1 MAMLSVNFIGCG
13 KLGVTLASL
22 FKKHKALKIAGIVNT
37 QLASAEAAAKKIG
50 QGKAYADIASLKP
63 ADITIIATQ
72 DDAITGVV
80 NALAT
85 THAFK
90 ENAVVL
96 HCSGALTSD
105 ALAILR
111 DKNVAVAS
119 VHPVRSFATIET
131 AIAEFKGT
139 FCSME
144 GDALAKTTLTPLFE
158 KIGGI
163 VFELDKKLKPRY
175 HAASVIANNYST
187 TLHYHATLAYVES
200 GIEPA
205 LAKQLAS
212 TLMQQ
217 GLNNLEA
224 NDHENALT
232 GPLQRNDQQTITS
245 HFQTLAK
252 LPALQMTKALYAA
265 LLLATLPITPHDET
279 TRKEWVNKVF
289 SIPEVTF

>member
-13 KLGVTLASL
+13 KLGVTLATL

-63 ADITIIATQ
+63 
-72 DDAITGVV
+72 VV
-80 NALAT
+80 NTLAA

-119 VHPVRSFATIET
+119 VHPVRSFANVDL
-131 AIAEFKGT
+131 AITDFKGT
-139 FCSME
+139 FCSIE
-144 GDALAKTTLTPLFE
+144 GDAHAKTTLTSLIE
-158 KIGGI
+158 KIGGVI
-163 VFELDKKLKPRY
+163 FELDKKLKPRY

-217 GLNNLEA
+217 GLNNLEV

-232 GPLQRNDQQTITS
+232 GPLQRNDQQTIAS

-279 TRKEWVNKVF
+279 TRKEWVSKVF
-289 SIPEVTF
+289 SIPEAVF